1 VGAGVQG
8 KVPRLSVEQI
18 TTLFFLGGV
27 SLGGMLSR
35 FAVIF
40 EQPVMSLEVVTP
52 RIQVFSFMRVRG
64 RPTTGPREMKG
75 FTEIH

>member
-1 VGAGVQG
+1 
-8 KVPRLSVEQI
+8 
-18 TTLFFLGGV
+18 
-27 SLGGMLSR
+27 
-35 FAVIF
+35 
-40 EQPVMSLEVVTP
+40 MSLEVVTP